1 MVNSI
6 DRKAVTELMK
16 GYYFYIPSYQRGYR
30 WTSIQV
36 VQLLS
41 DLLCYASS
49 TFNKRIQGI
58 NEGEYYCL
66 QPVVARKITDKEVL
80 RKFLPKD
87 AKKDAEAWEIID
99 GQQRLTTLY
108 ILYKYLITKCNIS
121 AESLKED
128 EIELY
133 HLTYATRKGSS
144 AFLANI
150 GNNDDEC
157 NDNIDFFHMSQAYET
172 IDKWIRSIDE
182 YELAGA
188 KSLCQR
194 YNLSTKVSDIL
205 NIFRSLLNAEKDKY
219 SMYGSVQVL
228 WYELAD
234 DKDAI
239 KEFREIN
246 TGKIYLTDAELIKA
260 LFLRTQNLESQEHI
274 QMQRALEWEN
284 IENTLQNDAF
294 WCFLNAKGIDM
305 PNRIDFIFNLRYKME
320 TLSVLNQDDDNLD
333 GKVDTLLRDCETKLA
348 TNNFV
353 FNYFYDKFDGKSN
366 VELIQALTTE
376 WDEILNIFHTIED
389 WYEDVVTYNLIG
401 MLSQYQGNLLPKC
414 YYHFNHMDENESR
427 GEFKDWLKQKIC
439 DQTQNITV
447 EQGHIDL
454 SFGDSRIFN
463 LLLLLNV
470 HHLNKQAEGL
480 ESQSELSSIYKFPF
494 DVLTKQGWDI
504 EHIDSFT
511 TNGLKEISSKK
522 EWISIA
528 LEDLSMNEEER
539 SFINELYEEGELDKA
554 IEKIREIAKEWTDAP
569 EEVKNNIGNL
579 TLLDSGTNRSY
590 GNSLFVV
597 KRRKII
603 ERMKAG
609 IYVPVTT
616 TYVFM
621 KLFDENGTNRSRWGE
636 EDMNKYQAYIC
647 DELKDYLNIKK

>member
-1 MVNSI
+1 
-6 DRKAVTELMK
+6 
-16 GYYFYIPSYQRGYR
+16 
-30 WTSIQV
+30 
-36 VQLLS
+36 
-41 DLLCYASS
+41 
-49 TFNKRIQGI
+49 
-58 NEGEYYCL
+58 
-66 QPVVARKITDKEVL
+66 
-80 RKFLPKD
+80 
-87 AKKDAEAWEIID
+87 
-99 GQQRLTTLY
+99 
-108 ILYKYLITKCNIS
+108 
-121 AESLKED
+121 
-128 EIELY
+128 
-133 HLTYATRKGSS
+133 
-144 AFLANI
+144 
-150 GNNDDEC
+150 
-157 NDNIDFFHMSQAYET
+157 
-172 IDKWIRSIDE
+172 
-182 YELAGA
+182 
-188 KSLCQR
+188 
-194 YNLSTKVSDIL
+194 
-205 NIFRSLLNAEKDKY
+205 
-219 SMYGSVQVL
+219 
-228 WYELAD
+228 
-234 DKDAI
+234 
-239 KEFREIN
+239 
-246 TGKIYLTDAELIKA
+246 
-260 LFLRTQNLESQEHI
+260 
-274 QMQRALEWEN
+274 MQRALEWEN

-376 WDEILNIFHTIED
+376 WNEILNIFHTIED
-389 WYEDVVTYNLIG
+389 WYEDVITYNLIG

-427 GEFKDWLKQKIC
+427 GEFKNWLKQKIC

-636 EDMNKYQAYIC
+636 EDMNKYQAYFC